1 MSQVISSQISEPE
14 IGAQVITCP
23 ATEIEALLPW
33 AEQYYQE
40 DELQFDAVRYRHA
53 LIAALEQNRG
63 SAWWLYS
70 GGERAGYALI
80 MDSWSIE
87 FGGLVTILDEIY
99 VLPAWRGKGLASLA
113 ILELRQQSHARSAVM
128 MCMETT
134 PDNLS
139 AQKLYQRLGF
149 TNTRRPVF
157 KVLLNSA

>member
-1 MSQVISSQISEPE
+1 MQILS
-14 IGAQVITCP
+14 CP

-40 DELQFDAVRYRHA
+40 DELQFDAARFRHA
-53 LIAALEQNRG
+53 LIAAVEQNRG
-63 SAWWLYS
+63 SAWWLCS
-70 GGERAGYALI
+70 LGERVGYALM

-99 VLPAWRGKGLASLA
+99 VLPAWRGKGVASRA
-113 ILELRQQSHARSAVM
+113 ILEFRKQSHARGAVM

-149 TNTRRPVF
+149 THTRRPVF
-157 KVLLNSA
+157 KVLLNDA

>member
-1 MSQVISSQISEPE
+1 MGVQLI
-14 IGAQVITCP
+14 ACP
-23 ATEIEALLPW
+23 ATEIAALLPW

-40 DELQFDAVRYRHA
+40 DELQFDASQFSRA
-53 LIAALEQNRG
+53 LKAAVEQNRG
-63 SAWWLYS
+63 SAWWICS
-70 GGERAGYALI
+70 AGERAGYAL
-80 MDSWSIE
+80 MMESWSIE

-99 VLPAWRGKGLASLA
+99 VLPAWRGKGLASRA
-113 ILELRQQSHARSAVM
+113 ILELRQQSHARGAVM
-128 MCMETT
+128 MSMETT